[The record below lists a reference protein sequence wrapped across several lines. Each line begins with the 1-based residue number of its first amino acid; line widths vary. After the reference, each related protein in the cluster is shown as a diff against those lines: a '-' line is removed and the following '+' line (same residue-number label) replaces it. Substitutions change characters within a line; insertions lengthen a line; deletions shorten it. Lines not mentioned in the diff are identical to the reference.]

1 MEFSLDCESEEY
13 VFQSLCEGFTCSRDN
28 LINILLE
35 LDLEKIYQ
43 DNWEKID
50 VPSEEYLY
58 NYAIDNIGNH
68 KQLEVVNWFHLT
80 RTAKA
85 NEFNDGIIPLGG
97 ALERIWPMLIDIAH
111 DSVIK
116 QNLKLLK
123 ENGVPNFL
131 YNTKHNDPFHW
142 GPYAVLIKDTAFRSS
157 KLAQHDYLRIP
168 EIIEDI
174 CNGYEE
180 KYGESIINM
189 CEAALVPKI
198 VKFKSNKRIDT
209 GCIEAA
215 LYYAYEAARGNPPS
229 SNCIT
234 CFDSECVKIEPE
246 SIASVITVETLPQQG
261 QSTRSLRSG

>member
-1 MEFSLDCESEEY
+1 MEFALDCESKES
-13 VFQSLCEGFTCSRDN
+13 VFKSLCAGFTFGRDS

-35 LDLEKIYQ
+35 LDIAKIYQ
-43 DNWEKID
+43 ENWEKINIT
-50 VPSEEYLY
+50 PERYLY
-58 NYAIDNIGNH
+58 NYVIQRLGNH

-97 ALERIWPMLIDIAH
+97 ALERIWTMLIDIAH

-123 ENGVPNFL
+123 ESGIPNFL

-142 GPYAVLIKDTAFRSS
+142 GPYAVLVKETAFRSS
-157 KLAQHDYLRIP
+157 IQHDYLGMP

-174 CNGYEE
+174 CNGYEK
-180 KYGESIINM
+180 KYCESIINIYKTS
-189 CEAALVPKI
+189 LVPKI
-198 VKFKSNKRIDT
+198 VKFKSIKRIDT

-234 CFDSECVKIEPE
+234 CFDSEGIKIEPS
-246 SIASVITVETLPQQG
+246 SIVSVTTVEILPQKG
-261 QSTRSLRSG
+261 QSNRPLRSG